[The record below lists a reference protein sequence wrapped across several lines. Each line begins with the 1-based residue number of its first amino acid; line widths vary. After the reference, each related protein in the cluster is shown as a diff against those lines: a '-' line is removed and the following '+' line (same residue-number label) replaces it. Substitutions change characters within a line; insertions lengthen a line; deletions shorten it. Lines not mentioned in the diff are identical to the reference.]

1 MRRRAFIALLGGAA
15 AWPLVARAQQA
26 ELVRRIGILETL
38 SAALNDANLSAF
50 QDGMRKLGYIEGRN
64 LVIEYRSADGHNE
77 RFPELAAELVGL
89 KIDLIVTRGTPAAL
103 AAKHA
108 TGTIPIVMA
117 ASGGPVGTGVVASLA
132 QPAGNITGLSTIGS
146 DLYGKR
152 IELLKEMIPGTAEI
166 AAFLNMS
173 NPVSPPNWKEIQTA
187 AQSLGLPSRLL
198 DVRTVDDIDRA
209 FDAVSRESGMALVIG
224 LDNITQNYRNVI
236 AGLASKYRMPT
247 MNPSR
252 EFVDAGGL
260 ISYGVSYPDLY
271 RRATIYVDKIFKG
284 ASPSDLPI
292 EQPTKLELAINLKTA
307 KALSLEIPPM
317 LLARADEVI
326 E

>member
-1 MRRRAFIALLGGAA
+1 VKRREFITLLGGAA
-15 AWPLVARAQQA
+15 AWPLAVRAQQA
-26 ELVRRIGILETL
+26 EVVRRIGILETL

-50 QDGMRKLGYIEGRN
+50 QEGMRKLGYIEGRN

-89 KIDLIVTRGTPAAL
+89 KVDLIVTRGTPAAL

-117 ASGGPVGTGVVASLA
+117 ASGGPVGAGVVASLA

-173 NPVSPPNWKEIQTA
+173 NPIAPPNWKEIQTA
-187 AQSLGLPSRLL
+187 AQFLGLPSRLL

-236 AGLASKYRMPT
+236 AGLASKHRLPT

-307 KALSLEIPPM
+307 KTLGLEIPPM

>member
-1 MRRRAFIALLGGAA
+1 
-15 AWPLVARAQQA
+15 
-26 ELVRRIGILETL
+26 L
-38 SAALNDANLSAF
+38 SCS
-50 QDGMRKLGYIEGRN
+50 K
-64 LVIEYRSADGHNE
+64 
-77 RFPELAAELVGL
+77 
-89 KIDLIVTRGTPAAL
+89 
-103 AAKHA
+103 
-108 TGTIPIVMA
+108 
-117 ASGGPVGTGVVASLA
+117 
-132 QPAGNITGLSTIGS
+132 
-146 DLYGKR
+146 KR
-152 IELLKEMIPGTAEI
+152 YLGTAEI

-173 NPVSPPNWKEIQTA
+173 NPTNPPNWEEIQTA

-236 AGLASKYRMPT
+236 AGLASKHRLPT

-307 KALSLEIPPM
+307 KALGLDIPAT

>member
-1 MRRRAFIALLGGAA
+1 MKRRTFITLLGGAA
-15 AWPLVARAQQA
+15 TWPLPAWAQQG

-38 SAALNDANLSAF
+38 SATLNDANLSAF
-50 QDGMRKLGYIEGRN
+50 QEGMRKLGYIEGRN

-89 KIDLIVTRGTPAAL
+89 KVDLIVTRGTPAAL
-103 AAKHA
+103 AARDA
-108 TGTIPIVMA
+108 TKTIPIVMA
-117 ASGGPVGTGVVASLA
+117 ASGGPVETGVVASLA
-132 QPAGNITGLSTIGS
+132 RPAGNITGLSTIGS

-152 IELLKEMIPGTAEI
+152 IELLKEMRPGTAEI
-166 AAFLNMS
+166 GAFLNMS
-173 NPVSPPNWKEIQTA
+173 NPTNPPNWEEIQTA
-187 AQSLGLPSRLL
+187 AQSLGLRSRLL

-209 FDAVSRESGMALVIG
+209 FDAVSRVSGMALMIG
-224 LDNITQNYRNVI
+224 LDNLTQNYRNVI
-236 AGLASKYRMPT
+236 AELASKHRLPT

-271 RRATIYVDKIFKG
+271 RRATIYIDKIFKG

-307 KALSLEIPPM
+307 KALGLEIPPM